1 MDFVNVGGLKGYD
14 LSKASRKLQM
24 VGKIITSKRWR
35 SVSDHTQFN
44 ALNSSEGRRE
54 SLASLKGVLGVQKY
68 LPDKHNPS
76 GSGNVWPPGSFANSP
91 CPMASGQ

>member
-1 MDFVNVGGLKGYD
+1 MTVHPPILHTCAVPKVGGLKGYD

-44 ALNSSEGRRE
+44 AQISTILQGLGTSGRQDLSPIPHVRW
-54 SLASLKGVLGVQKY
+54 LLGN
-68 LPDKHNPS
+68 DTRH
-76 GSGNVWPPGSFANSP
+76 
-91 CPMASGQ
+91 